1 MNKAKFIYNPNS
13 GEKSIVNNLDFIIN
27 IYQMYNITLVPYR
40 INKNECIDKAFLDI
54 DDTYDHLL
62 LAGGDGTIDII
73 INTMKRLNI
82 DLPVG
87 ILPVGTAN
95 DFAHSL
101 GLSFDI
107 KQALENIINSKPKA
121 FDIGKINDK
130 YFINVASAGM
140 FTDVSQKINP
150 DFKNYMGKVAYY
162 ITGIEQA
169 LHLRAFNIKVKSEE
183 VEYKGK
189 MYLMLVFNGKTA
201 GNLNLAYK
209 AQLDDGYLDVIIF
222 KDMPIPKSIPVF
234 INVLRG
240 EHLEKSNEE
249 DILYFKTKE
258 IDIECF
264 DELVTDIDGEKGP
277 DFPLHIKCIEGGIK
291 ILGTK

>member
-1 MNKAKFIYNPNS
+1 MKKAKFIYNPNS

-258 IDIECF
+258 IDIECI